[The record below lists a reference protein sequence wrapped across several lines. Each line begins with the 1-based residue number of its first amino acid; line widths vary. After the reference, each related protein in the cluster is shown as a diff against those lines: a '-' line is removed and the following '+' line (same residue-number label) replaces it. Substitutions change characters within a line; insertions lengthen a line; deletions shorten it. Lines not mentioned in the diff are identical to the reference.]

1 MSSSHAQPPLI
12 EFPCDYQFKIFGP
25 AAAEAG
31 FVAAVQE
38 AAGTVLPI
46 CLDAMRVRES
56 GQGRYLCV
64 TLVARLH
71 NREQLDR
78 LYAAFR
84 ALPQLLY
91 LL

>member
-1 MSSSHAQPPLI
+1 MSSSPGQPPLL
-12 EFPCDYQFKIFGP
+12 EFPCDYQVKIFGP

-31 FVAAVQE
+31 FVAAVQQ
-38 AAGTVLPI
+38 AACTVLPVG
-46 CLDAMRVRES
+46 LDAMRVRKS
-56 GQGRYLCV
+56 SQGSYLCV

-71 NREQLDR
+71 NRQQLER